1 MTWTRDLADDA
12 AEADPAAAGAP
23 ALLKARI
30 KARIKAHGL
39 ALGFDAI
46 GVAGIDLTQA
56 EAGLAE
62 WLAAGLHGEM
72 NYMARHGPVSTGG
85 TGLRTRPADLVP
97 GTVSVIT
104 ARINYLPSTPQHLE
118 QKLSEPGAAYVSVYA
133 HGRDYHKVLRHKL
146 QKLAQLVRLDVG
158 EFGYRVFTDSAP
170 VMEVAL
176 AEKSGLGWRGK
187 HTLLLDRSAGSFF
200 FLGEIYTD
208 LALPPDQAIEDHCG
222 TCFACQDAC
231 PTGAITGPYRVDAR
245 RCISY
250 LTIEL
255 KGAIP
260 VPLRALI
267 GIRIYGCDDCQLV
280 CPWNKFAQVAH
291 EPDFLA
297 VRNGLNDASL
307 LDLLAWSE
315 DQFNQRMAGS
325 AIRRIGYAKWLSNI
339 AIALGNALHAPA
351 VSAGEPGIK
360 RVDGS
365 RAAPAAI
372 LEGDAARN
380 RIHQALQGRAD
391 HAAAAVRESVA
402 WALAQGQ
409 AAAAAR

>member
-1 MTWTRDLADDA
+1 MTLTRDVADD
-12 AEADPAAAGAP
+12 AAAGAP
-23 ALLKARI
+23 ALLQARI
-30 KARIKAHGL
+30 KARIKAHGR
-39 ALGFDAI
+39 ALGFNAI
-46 GVAGIDLTQA
+46 GVAGIDLAQA

-104 ARINYLPSTPQHLE
+104 ARLNYLPSTPQHLE
-118 QKLSEPGAAYVSVYA
+118 QTLAEPGAAYVSVYA
-133 HGRDYHKVLRHKL
+133 QGRDYHKVLRNKL
-146 QKLAQLVRLDVG
+146 QKLADLVRMDVG
-158 EFGYRVFTDSAP
+158 EFGCRVFTDSAP

-176 AEKSGLGWRGK
+176 AQHSGLGWRGK

-208 LALPPDQAIEDHCG
+208 LALPPDEAVEDHCG
-222 TCFACQDAC
+222 TCFACKDAC
-231 PTGAITGPYRVDAR
+231 PTGAIIGPYRVDAR

-260 VPLRALI
+260 EPLRPLI
-267 GIRIYGCDDCQLV
+267 GNRIYGCDDCQLV
-280 CPWNKFAQVAH
+280 CPWNKFAQVAS
-291 EPDFLA
+291 EPDFLK
-297 VRNGLNDASL
+297 VRNGLDDVSL
-307 LDLLAWSE
+307 LDLFAWSE
-315 DQFNQRMAGS
+315 DEFNQRMAGS

-339 AIALGNALHAPA
+339 AVALGNELRTRA
-351 VSAGEPGIK
+351 VCANESGINQ
-360 RVDGS
+360 GGIS

-372 LEGDAARN
+372 PEGDAAIS
-380 RIHQALQGRAD
+380 RIHQVLQG
-391 HAAAAVRESVA
+391 HANHVSAAVRESVA
-402 WALAQGQ
+402 WALAQG
-409 AAAAAR
+409 